1 MNDTF
6 LRGQVTLLVTIC
18 CLFKKLKHVFAF
30 KIESENNGPVLLF
43 KVIHLAIESVF
54 LYLCIDQG
62 GTK

>member
-1 MNDTF
+1 MKLL

-30 KIESENNGPVLLF
+30 KIELENNGPVLLF
-43 KVIHLAIESVF
+43 KVIHLAIENVF
-54 LYLCIDQG
+54 LYLCIYQG